1 MCLPHASRISSNIVF
16 LAYNYFLVFVQS
28 LKQIEVIK
36 TLAPKTD
43 DKIWDALTNVVWMV
57 ISI

>member
-28 LKQIEVIK
+28 LKQIEAIK

-43 DKIWDALTNVVWMV
+43 DKI
-57 ISI
+57 